1 MGGYRDCVADVD
13 LRQFLDDDQVG
24 DVIQTG
30 TAKFIRPRGAH
41 QAQFAH
47 PLDGLP
53 GKLAFE
59 IVFPSDGSDLVFGKI
74 PHHLANLVMLFC
86 PIG

>member
-1 MGGYRDCVADVD
+1 MADVD

-24 DVIQTG
+24 DVIQTS
-30 TAKFIRPRGAH
+30 TAEFIRPRRAH

-47 PLDGLP
+47 SLDGLP

-59 IVFPSDGSDLVFGKI
+59 IVFPGDGADLVFGKI
-74 PHHLANLVMLFC
+74 PHHLANLAVLFC
-86 PIG
+86 PIGEIGHV